1 MKTAR
6 LLKKSEE
13 ILNAKKSKQHKEKAC
28 LKEVLSGLKKKKR
41 KLVAKLEDSKSSS
54 DQRRIRKELAIIH
67 VRRKK
72 GLKILK
78 TLD

>member
-6 LLKKSEE
+6 LLKKSDE
-13 ILNAKKSKQHKEKAC
+13 ILNAKKSKQRKEKEC
-28 LKEVLSGLKKKKR
+28 LKEVLTGLKQKKR
-41 KLVAKLEDSKSSS
+41 KLLAKLEDTKKAS

-67 VRRKK
+67 VQRKK

>member
-6 LLKKSEE
+6 LLQKSEE
-13 ILNAKKSKQHKEKAC
+13 ILNAKKSKQRKEKEC

-67 VRRKK
+67 VQRKK